1 MEYIPVKTRVM
12 EPPQDDLYAVL
23 DEYLTDVRE
32 GDVVLVTSK
41 IVAIHQGRC
50 VPIEGTDKNKLVDKE
65 ADYRIDRSYF
75 KYPITIKYNTF
86 LAAAGIDASN
96 SGEHYALLP
105 EHPFEA
111 AREIWQYV
119 REKHGVENIGI
130 IITDSHHIPF
140 RTGAMG
146 ISISFWGIEPIDFHQ
161 GKPDLFG
168 RPIEASSTNMV
179 DTIAA
184 GGAIVSGEVAECCPL
199 VIARN
204 VPNLVFT
211 EADARHK
218 LLVPPH
224 NDMYRVLFE
233 QFLPERKDGD
243 QVVTAYIGLGAN
255 LDSEFGTPLETLK
268 KAVEAIKEAGVT
280 VKAVSPMYKTAPI
293 PVSDDPWYHNQVIE
307 IETGLTPHHLL
318 KLLNKIEADFGRV
331 RTVTN
336 APRVIDLDIL
346 TYGYEWI
353 HDDTLTV
360 PHARMKERAF
370 VLYPLRDIAPDFRHP
385 MTDIPID
392 ATIAKL
398 PKQEI
403 EKIDD

>member
-1 MEYIPVKTRVM
+1 MEYIHVKTRVM
-12 EPPQDDLYAVL
+12 HPPQDDLYEVL
-23 DEYLTDVRE
+23 DASLTDVHD

-50 VPIEGTDKNKLVDKE
+50 VPIDGTDKDKLVDEE

-96 SGEHYALLP
+96 SGEYYALLP
-105 EHPFEA
+105 EDPFGA
-111 AREIWQYV
+111 AKEIWEYL
-119 REKHGVENIGI
+119 RKKHKVENLGV

-146 ISISFWGIEPIDFHQ
+146 ISISFWGIEPVDFHQ

-184 GGAIVSGEVAECCPL
+184 GGAIVSGEVDECHPV

-211 EADARHK
+211 DKDVRHK

-224 NDMYRVLFE
+224 NDMYKVLFE
-233 QFLPERKDGD
+233 DFLPPRKDGD
-243 QVVTAYIGLGAN
+243 QTVTAYLGLGAN
-255 LDSEFGTPLETLK
+255 LDSEFGTPPQTLE
-268 KAVEAIKEAGVT
+268 KAVEAIKDAGVT
-280 VKAVSPMYKTAPI
+280 VQKVSPMYKTAPV

-307 IETGLTPHHLL
+307 VETSLTPHNLL
-318 KLLNKIEADFGRV
+318 KLLNTIEADFGRV
-331 RTVTN
+331 RTVKN
-336 APRVIDLDIL
+336 APRIIALDIL

-353 HDDTLTV
+353 HDDQLSV
-360 PHARMKERAF
+360 PHPRMKERAF

-385 MTDIPID
+385 MTDVHID
-392 ATIAKL
+392 ATIGQL
-398 PKQEI
+398 PEQKI
-403 EKIDD
+403 EKIV